1 MSFPCF
7 RMNPY
12 SGPKTL
18 QGVEEGIAAGAP
30 SRHCAHVNDR
40 G

>member
-18 QGVEEGIAAGAP
+18 QGVEEGIAAGA
-30 SRHCAHVNDR
+30 SKQALRAR
-40 G
+40 E